1 MHFKR
6 WFQLEAEEFKSKVQ
20 EILGTEINFDGH
32 VNLVIK
38 NVDEARKISLLEW
51 IKSCKEGTIR
61 PEPCKKFRQLMA
73 FIYKSNDNRIR
84 GILTKE
90 KNSYFIELFLD
101 KHKYYDQKRVYLG
114 L

>member
-1 MHFKR
+1 M
-6 WFQLEAEEFKSKVQ
+6 EIDEFKESVNG
-20 EILGTEINFDGH
+20 ILESDIKFDGH

-38 NVDEARKISLLEW
+38 NVDEQRQKLILEW
-51 IKSCKEGTIR
+51 ITSCKEGTIK
-61 PEPCKKFRQLMA
+61 PEPCKNFRNLIS

-101 KHKYYDQKRVYLG
+101 KHKYYDRKKKYLG
-114 L
+114 I